1 MNRRQ
6 PTPNSGQVH
15 QSVAVRELV
24 DRDSDYDTSSTAWA
38 LFDRQM
44 TEQFA
49 QLERRMQ
56 HYFTPVAIR
65 KGLGR

>member
-1 MNRRQ
+1 MNRRH
-6 PTPNSGQVH
+6 PTPPSGQAQ
-15 QSVAVRELV
+15 QSVAVRELI
-24 DRDSDYDTSSTAWA
+24 DRDSDYDTSSSAWVE
-38 LFDRQM
+38 FDRRM

-49 QLERRMQ
+49 TLERQMQ

>member
-1 MNRRQ
+1 MNRHH
-6 PTPNSGQVH
+6 PTLPSEQVH
-15 QSVAVRELV
+15 PSVAVRELIS
-24 DRDSDYDTSSTAWA
+24 RDSDYDTSSSAWGE
-38 LFDRQM
+38 FDHRM

-49 QLERRMQ
+49 TLELQMR